1 MTTEKLIEKTSF
13 IFSDR
18 DALKNIYARILHG
31 LSPSIRHEL
40 DTLRLQPGCKWHFKP
55 HIYGLIP
62 TFHPQEHRA
71 DDLPGIQILDSSGE
85 QFFDNR
91 LDLCRR
97 DFVSE

>member
-31 LSPSIRHEL
+31 LSPSIRQEL
-40 DTLRLQPGCKWHFKP
+40 DTLTVQSGCKWHIKP
-55 HIYGLIP
+55 HIYALIP
-62 TFHPQEHRA
+62 TLHPQEHRT
-71 DDLPGIQILDSSGE
+71 DDLAGIQILDSSRE
-85 QFFDNR
+85 QFLDDR